1 MQYRFFLLENL
12 SCVLLKLSALIL
24 AMKSELYT
32 QAPSWQPTKKLSG
45 RIAILT
51 RFSTRIFSME
61 STSAS
66 LEFSLLDLLQYT
78 VFNLKKI
85 LIVYLTH
92 FMFPQSEAWFI
103 WNSIACSLK
112 NGLKSSALS
121 GCTHT
126 DCFS

>member
-1 MQYRFFLLENL
+1 
-12 SCVLLKLSALIL
+12 
-24 AMKSELYT
+24 
-32 QAPSWQPTKKLSG
+32 
-45 RIAILT
+45 
-51 RFSTRIFSME
+51 ME

-85 LIVYLTH
+85 LIVYLTL
-92 FMFPQSEAWFI
+92 FMFLQSEAWFI

-121 GCTHT
+121 GAHT
-126 DCFS
+126 PTVFHRMQFLIIVCDL